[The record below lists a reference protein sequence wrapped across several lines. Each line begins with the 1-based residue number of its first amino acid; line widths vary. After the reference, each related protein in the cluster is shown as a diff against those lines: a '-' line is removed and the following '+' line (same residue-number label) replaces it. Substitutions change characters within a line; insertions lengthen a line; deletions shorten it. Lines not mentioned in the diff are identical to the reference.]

1 MSVIEISD
9 DATFG
14 DKLSE
19 AGSRLVVCDFFAT
32 WCGPCNMI
40 APFFKQLA
48 TKYPNAMFIKIDV
61 DKCQGTAMANNVSAM
76 PTFVFMRNRS
86 ELDRIRGA
94 DRNQLENK
102 VKQYYSSTDG
112 ASTSAGAAGGEAGAA
127 AGALEGEFI
136 DLVSNIHKGQS
147 ECLNQSD
154 DHTWE
159 HALTPSTTTFLESDV
174 DEQLLLFISF
184 MQPIKLN
191 ALVIQSPGENG
202 PKNIRLFINQTR
214 TLDFDSAEKNQS
226 VQDLE
231 LKPEDLK
238 DNTLVK
244 LKYVKFQNVQNIT
257 LFVSNNQDSSDKTV
271 ISYLKFIGS
280 PVSVT
285 NMNDFKRVS
294 GQAGEAHG

>member
-1 MSVIEISD
+1 MSIIEIND

-14 DKLSE
+14 DKLAE
-19 AGSRLVVCDFFAT
+19 AGSRLVVCDFFAK

-48 TKYPNAMFIKIDV
+48 TKYPNAVFIKIDV

-94 DRNQLENK
+94 DKVQLENK
-102 VKQYYSSTDG
+102 VKQYYSAPETAASG
-112 ASTSAGAAGGEAGAA
+112 ATAGEAGGASAA
-127 AGALEGEFI
+127 PALEGEFI
-136 DLVSNIHKGQS
+136 DLINNIHKGQS

-191 ALVIQSPGENG
+191 ALVIQAPGENG

-238 DNTLVK
+238 DNTLIK

-257 LFVSNNQDSSDKTV
+257 LFVSNNQNSSDKTV

-294 GQAGEAHG
+294 GQPGEAHG